1 MNKKNILLIASIF
14 AIFLLAIG
22 VFWATDGPSYG
33 EVMELLQNSNST
45 DLEGCCSIACQLD
58 GNNSIMSFRR
68 DSPAAADIYIEQVN
82 WHGKPAIKQYKT
94 DGKYFCQVIVTNDGW
109 TIGFGGLDDG
119 EDNKIVENIT
129 ADMVL
134 KNNISEDGL
143 SQIEDIKHSYNRG
156 HALIKAPDGHYGVVI
171 NDTHF
176 TGDLKPGEYISVPNK
191 YSFYRSGNIEMNS
204 SDKIKDMNYLEI
216 TDGYGLE
223 RRDITTYYF
232 HNVTN
237 DTFKGN
243 VTDIFLSNDA
253 GTIYGMNTGGLA
265 DNVIFNNTTIE
276 GSSIPVAPKYDTLG
290 SVDYPAPD
298 DGGILASI
306 FGIILYIF
314 VIVLVIIIAVL
325 IIRTINKIRYA
336 RRRR

>member
-1 MNKKNILLIASIF
+1 MNRKGILLIVSIF
-14 AIFLLAIG
+14 AILFLAIG

-58 GNNSIMSFRR
+58 GNDSLISFRR
-68 DSPAAADIYIEQVN
+68 DSPAQADIHIEQID

-94 DGKYFCQVIVTNDGW
+94 DGKYFCQVLVTNDGW

-134 KNNISEDGL
+134 NNNISEDGL
-143 SQIEDIKHSYNRG
+143 SQIEDIKHSYKRG

-176 TGDLKPGEYISVPNK
+176 TGDLKPGQYISVPNK

-204 SDKIKDMNYLEI
+204 SDKIKDMNNLEI

-232 HNVTN
+232 HKVEN

-243 VTDIFLSNDA
+243 VTDVYLSNDE
-253 GTIYGMNTGGLA
+253 GKVYGMHTANLT
-265 DNVIFNNTTIE
+265 DNVIFNNTTIQ
-276 GSSIPVAPKYDTLG
+276 GSSIPGAPQYQTLG
-290 SVDYPAPD
+290 SFEFPGPD
-298 DGGILASI
+298 DGGIMGSV

-314 VIVLVIIIAVL
+314 VIILL
-325 IIRTINKIRYA
+325 IIVFVLLVRTINKIRYSRK
-336 RRRR
+336 RR